1 VDPATLPPADQA
13 TEVHRTWGV
22 FQSLLPSVQA
32 TLFSNTLRML
42 NRTAPATASLFDGM
56 DIDSHSAMFVEAV
69 GKVVS
74 MLDDHVRTLDSAPSG
89 SKSELEKYLSS
100 LGRRHVK
107 YGLTAVHA
115 EAFLVAF
122 LTGIGQT
129 VGSTY
134 GSMWS
139 RRSTA
144 AWTWLMNNVVLKH
157 MLPPPGT
164 TVAAVRAELL
174 AACWASLSSDAK
186 RLKSFFA
193 DVFTEASAKDQE
205 IAGLLKGVDM
215 DAHFESYRAAVAK
228 LIGAL
233 NDLDSLKPYL
243 IAWDVVMRCTV

>member
-1 VDPATLPPADQA
+1 
-13 TEVHRTWGV
+13 
-22 FQSLLPSVQA
+22 
-32 TLFSNTLRML
+32 
-42 NRTAPATASLFDGM
+42 M

-144 AWTWLMNNVVLKH
+144 AWTWLMNNVVLKVSILTH
-157 MLPPPGT
+157 NS
-164 TVAAVRAELL
+164 VFIYFFLL
-174 AACWASLSSDAK
+174 SIL
-186 RLKSFFA
+186 
-193 DVFTEASAKDQE
+193 
-205 IAGLLKGVDM
+205 
-215 DAHFESYRAAVAK
+215 
-228 LIGAL
+228 
-233 NDLDSLKPYL
+233 
-243 IAWDVVMRCTV
+243 